1 MANTRLGS
9 RPITLFDDHG
19 RALCTTHAVRHSH
32 ISKLFLLHDPRHKFR
47 ANLVSINPG

>member
-1 MANTRLGS
+1 MANAQLGS

-19 RALCTTHAVRHSH
+19 RALCAARAVRHSH
-32 ISKLFLLHDPRHKFR
+32 ISKLFLLRDPRHKLR